1 MYIGKPYQSTA
12 VPSKTFD
19 TFTGNGS
26 TTTLTLS
33 QTPSSVNNVFVYF
46 DGVAQRPTT
55 DYTLAGNT
63 LTFSSA
69 PSNGVVVFAIVGG
82 GEHISTPMGGSIEAE
97 DIVDGSIT
105 NAKITSVDASKLS
118 GSAFP
123 VINGANISNQF
134 EQTSP
139 FTESTSDPAADSNL
153 GLGAA
158 WVNTTT
164 GTIYICKDATNN
176 MNVWQGVGDG
186 SGHIL
191 KNQLPGE
198 ATDDVPNIEEN
209 TTLSHT
215 FTGGTDADGTVTHYV
230 VDQISDPILS
240 VAVSEVAA
248 GSAHDFTASGVSG
261 DTNVTFRVRTKD
273 NAGMYSPGITVTVTV
288 TDFVPFWSN
297 YAQMHAY
304 SAGGYN
310 GNDKIERFSVLTD
323 ANNTEI
329 GTLAT
334 QVEYASGTNSISHG
348 YIYGGI
354 PQSWSGSRS
363 EVQKVQ
369 LSASASASNVSSLVK
384 HSYQLG
390 VANEENYGWKFGG
403 DSIPDPDWRI
413 LEKQSYASDSNM
425 TSPGNMVGGDRGTV
439 CDGVSGTTHGFSIAG
454 NYYMCIDKWSYASG
468 TDAADHGNSSGY
480 RTGAGTQWT
489 TTHGYLSGGYRIG
502 VGAQKHIDKFSFA
515 SNTTASQVG
524 EISSWR
530 YGNLQ
535 GWSTQTHAYTGTG
548 YGGYTTVDKFAF
560 ASEGTASH
568 CSDLLNNTVGG
579 ASFQR

>member
-26 TTTLTLS
+26 ITTLTLS

-82 GEHISTPMGGSIEAE
+82 GEHISTPMGGSIGAE
-97 DIVDGSIT
+97 DIVDAAIT

-123 VINGANISNQF
+123 AINGANISNQF
-134 EQTSP
+134 EQASP
-139 FTESTSDPAADSNL
+139 FIESTSDPAIDSNL
-153 GLGAA
+153 TLGTA
-158 WVNTTT
+158 WLNKTT
-164 GTIYICKDATNN
+164 GNIYICTDATTNEN
-176 MNVWQGVGDG
+176 SWQSVGDG

-198 ATDDVPNIEEN
+198 ATDDVPNIEES

-240 VAVSEVAA
+240 VAASEVAA
-248 GSAHDFTASGVSG
+248 GSAHEFTASAVSG

-273 NAGMYSPGITVTVTV
+273 DAGMYSPGITVTVTV
-288 TDFVPFWSN
+288 EDYVPFWSN

-304 SAGGYN
+304 SAGGCW
-310 GNDKIERFSVLTD
+310 GHDKIERFSVLTD
-323 ANNTEI
+323 ANNAEI
-329 GTLAT
+329 GTLSLA
-334 QVEYASGTNSISHG
+334 VEYGTGTNSISHG
-348 YIYGGI
+348 YIYGGVND
-354 PQSWSGSRS
+354 WANGSES
-363 EVQKVQ
+363 VVQKVQ
-369 LSASASASNVSSLVK
+369 LAASASSSNISNMVK
-384 HSYQLG
+384 HSYQHG
-390 VANEENYGWKFGG
+390 AANEENYGWKFGG
-403 DSIPDPDWRI
+403 DSTPDPDWRI

-425 TSPGNMVGGDRGTV
+425 TSPGNMVGGDRGNMN
-439 CDGVSGTTHGFSIAG
+439 DGVSGPTHGFAIG
-454 NYYMCIDKWSYASG
+454 NNYYSCIDKWSYASG
-468 TDAADHGNSSGY
+468 TDAADHGDNSEYRSGV
-480 RTGAGTQWT
+480 ATQWT
-489 TTHGYLSGGYRIG
+489 TTHGYLSGGYKLG
-502 VGAQKHIDKFSFA
+502 VGSKTHVDKFSFA
-515 SNTTASQVG
+515 SNSTATQVG
-524 EISSWR
+524 NISSYR

-548 YGGYTTVDKFAF
+548 YGGYKTVDKFAF
-560 ASEGTASH
+560 ASEGTAAH
-568 CSDLLNNTVGG
+568 CSDLLNNTVG
-579 ASFQR
+579 ASSFQR

>member
-164 GTIYICKDATNN
+164 GTIYICKEATNN

-248 GSAHDFTASGVSG
+248 GSAHDFTASAVSG

-273 NAGMYSPGITVTVTV
+273 DAGMYSPGITVTVTV

-323 ANNTEI
+323 ANNTEV
-329 GTLAT
+329 GTIST
-334 QVEYASGTNSISHG
+334 QVEYGTGTNSISHG
-348 YIYGGI
+348 YIYGGV
-354 PQSWSGSRS
+354 PASWAGTVTT
-363 EVQKVQ
+363 VQKVQ
-369 LSASASASNVSSLVK
+369 LAAAANASNISNMVF
-384 HSYQLG
+384 HSYG
-390 VANEENYGWKFGG
+390 HGAANEENYGWKFGG
-403 DSIPDPDWRI
+403 DSIPNPDHKV

-425 TSPGNMVGGDRGTV
+425 TSPGNLVGGDRGNIV
-439 CDGVSGTTHGFSIAG
+439 DGVSGTTHGFAIAC
-454 NYYMCIDKWSYASG
+454 NYYTNMDKWSYASG
-468 TDAADHGNSSGY
+468 TDAADHGDTSAY
-480 RTGAGTQWT
+480 RTGVGTQWT
-489 TTHGYLSGGYRIG
+489 TTHGYLSGGYRLGIG
-502 VGAQKHIDKFSFA
+502 SSKWVEKFAFA
-515 SNTTASQVG
+515 SNTTGTQVG
-524 EISSWR
+524 NITVER
-530 YGNLQ
+530 YGNLH
-535 GWSTQTHAYTGTG
+535 GWSTQTYAYTGAG
-548 YGGYTTVDKFAF
+548 YGGYKTVDKFAF
-560 ASEGTASH
+560 ASEGEAAH
-568 CSDLLNNTVGG
+568 CSDLLHNTAGG
-579 ASFQR
+579 SSFQR

>member
-55 DYTLAGNT
+55 DYTLAVNT

-248 GSAHDFTASGVSG
+248 GSAHDFTASAVSG

-288 TDFVPFWSN
+288 TDYVPFWSN

-304 SAGGYN
+304 SAGGAW
-310 GNDKIERFSVLTD
+310 GHDKIERFSVLTD
-323 ANNTEI
+323 ANNTEV
-329 GTLAT
+329 GTIST
-334 QVEYASGTNSISHG
+334 QVEYGTGTNSISHG
-348 YIYGGI
+348 YIYGGV
-354 PQSWSGSRS
+354 PASWAGTVTT
-363 EVQKVQ
+363 VQKVQ
-369 LSASASASNVSSLVK
+369 LAAAANASNISNMVF
-384 HSYQLG
+384 HSYG
-390 VANEENYGWKFGG
+390 HGAANEENYGWKFGG
-403 DSIPDPDWRI
+403 DSIPNPDHKV

-425 TSPGNMVGGDRGTV
+425 TSPGNMVGGDRCNIV
-439 CDGVSGTTHGFSIAG
+439 DGVSGTTHGFAIAC
-454 NYYMCIDKWSYASG
+454 NYYTNMDKWSYASG
-468 TDAADHGNSSGY
+468 TDAADHGDTSAY
-480 RTGAGTQWT
+480 RTGVGTQWT
-489 TTHGYLSGGYRIG
+489 TTHGYLSGGYRLGIG
-502 VGAQKHIDKFSFA
+502 SSKWVEKFAFA
-515 SNTTASQVG
+515 SNTTGTQVG
-524 EISSWR
+524 NITVER
-530 YGNLQ
+530 YGNLH
-535 GWSTQTHAYTGTG
+535 GWSTQTYAYTGAG
-548 YGGYTTVDKFAF
+548 YGGYKTVDKFAF
-560 ASEGTASH
+560 ASEGEAAH
-568 CSDLLNNTVGG
+568 CSDLLHNTAGG
-579 ASFQR
+579 SSFQR